1 VSNITKVHIQPL
13 MQGTTEILDESRLG
27 TLLSDAEKDTLDVP
41 REMAYEYA
49 RLNLDAIPFS
59 MSNGM
64 AIHLVPGAFGSGVSG
79 NYYEYVGEDGVAID
93 LGNED
98 FTNTSRWINRGPSD
112 AVLDN
117 DITIYD
123 SNVTDT
129 IRNALLDKFFVIKPV
144 ELEAPSFTYQ
154 NLGNLLL
161 EQRDKVID
169 WIISHGTNAEA
180 VARYQVQLELINEA
194 LESLGLLEPG
204 GMVQRSLDVLFVELP
219 DIYAN
224 PGSIFIQGDT
234 VNGSSSNATLLAL
247 QAGGTLSARAGAQIE
262 ILNESPFTMVVNDA
276 VIRDTKRVALVDGDY
291 KVLQPGNVY
300 FIGDGVTSN
309 SDTALKTVTI
319 TQNAFPSGD
328 FDIDIDTP
336 SLPQDIYI
344 VGSIINEVGSVT
356 IVNLEGSITVTGEIR
371 AATVDIQA
379 VGDFSLN
386 TDDWEH
392 IGPDPRE
399 YLTFDDLAAAARLDA
414 ILGDG
419 FLSFGS
425 AASVNDGGENLD
437 TKINNDPSR
446 IVSQGQVAITARYL
460 NINGLIQSGVQ
471 TVTLHVDGSFSPNPT
486 GTLVSANGTPVT
498 GVSFGAEG
506 GVVDAFFDHAKQ
518 AIVVDDLCR
527 RAGE

>member
-1 VSNITKVHIQPL
+1 
-13 MQGTTEILDESRLG
+13 
-27 TLLSDAEKDTLDVP
+27 
-41 REMAYEYA
+41 
-49 RLNLDAIPFS
+49 
-59 MSNGM
+59 
-64 AIHLVPGAFGSGVSG
+64 
-79 NYYEYVGEDGVAID
+79 
-93 LGNED
+93 
-98 FTNTSRWINRGPSD
+98 
-112 AVLDN
+112 
-117 DITIYD
+117 
-123 SNVTDT
+123 
-129 IRNALLDKFFVIKPV
+129 
-144 ELEAPSFTYQ
+144 
-154 NLGNLLL
+154 
-161 EQRDKVID
+161 
-169 WIISHGTNAEA
+169 
-180 VARYQVQLELINEA
+180 
-194 LESLGLLEPG
+194 
-204 GMVQRSLDVLFVELP
+204 
-219 DIYAN
+219 
-224 PGSIFIQGDT
+224 
-234 VNGSSSNATLLAL
+234 
-247 QAGGTLSARAGAQIE
+247 
-262 ILNESPFTMVVNDA
+262 
-276 VIRDTKRVALVDGDY
+276 
-291 KVLQPGNVY
+291 VY
-300 FIGDGVTSN
+300 FNGDGVTSN

-328 FDIDIDTP
+328 YDIDIDTP

-518 AIVVDDLCR
+518 AIVVDDLVPQGGR
-527 RAGE
+527 VILAGQIMSTGHGEIRVAYGYANVDIVNTSGYDLVVNRIDTTTNRTGKITIIDTDRLQKNEYSVDASGVVVEKVFHGTLVTDVTGEGEDGFFSRIDYGTGTAIAFNGFYEPQTGLHYLWTEGQE